1 MKEQVKFWRSPQFAD
16 LELLHARF
24 ITHSF
29 CRHTHDTYA
38 IGVIQQ
44 GAEEFDYRGAT
55 HVATAGSVALINPG
69 EPHDGHAAT
78 EGGWMYRMLYPDVS
92 ILQQAMADSWQSPDI
107 PYFPQ
112 PVIQDE
118 YLKGLLLRLHVTLE
132 KSTCQ
137 LEQDSRMVWTMAQL
151 IARHAGD
158 RPTLK
163 AARKESQPIRLVQN
177 YLEAHYAE
185 NSSLAELA
193 AIANLSPFY
202 LLRTFRKQVGL
213 PPHGYLNQVRLHRA
227 KRLLVQ
233 GKPISD
239 VAQETGFADQ
249 SHLTRQFKR
258 MTGVTPG
265 QYQR

>member
-29 CRHTHDTYA
+29 CRHTHNTYA
-38 IGVIQQ
+38 IGVIQR
-44 GAEEFDYRGAT
+44 GAEEFTYRGST
-55 HVATAGSVALINPG
+55 HVAEAGSIALINPG
-69 EPHDGHAAT
+69 EPHDGHAAS

-92 ILQQAMADSWQSPDI
+92 ILQQAMADLWRSPNI
-107 PYFPQ
+107 PYFPH

-118 YLKGLLLRLHVTLE
+118 YIKGLLLRLHITLE
-132 KSTCQ
+132 ASPCQ

-158 RPTLK
+158 RPTFK
-163 AARKESQPIRLVQN
+163 TIGKESNPIQLVQD
-177 YLEAHYAE
+177 YLETHYAE
-185 NSSLAELA
+185 NPSLEELA

-213 PPHGYLNQVRLHRA
+213 PPHGYLNQVRLNRA
-227 KRLLVQ
+227 KRLLAQ